1 MARKKII
8 FVIVEG
14 PSDEE
19 ALGVI
24 LNRFYDR
31 NAIKRELRREISI
44 SEIILISFVLAKK
57 FGKCPI
63 VYFICRAIWI
73 MCCMIN

>member
-1 MARKKII
+1 MTRKKII

-24 LNRFYDR
+24 LSKFFEDNEVYVEIMHCDITTKKGINSSNIIKEIASVIKNYATR
-31 NAIKRELRREISI
+31 NH
-44 SEIILISFVLAKK
+44 FNQYH
-57 FGKCPI
+57 F
-63 VYFICRAIWI
+63 
-73 MCCMIN
+73 